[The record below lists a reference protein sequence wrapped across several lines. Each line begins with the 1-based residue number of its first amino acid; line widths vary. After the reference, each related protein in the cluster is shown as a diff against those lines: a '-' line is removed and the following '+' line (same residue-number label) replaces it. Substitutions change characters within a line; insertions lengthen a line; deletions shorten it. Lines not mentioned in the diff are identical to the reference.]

1 MTLEVSMDRDQVEKK
16 EQVEE
21 EVEQEE
27 SESAVDPVDL
37 NRVFN
42 EEERDLNSMFPDGEM
57 RKFLK
62 LVDKN
67 RRSNRRFL
75 KGMKRDK
82 LWEEDE

>member
-1 MTLEVSMDRDQVEKK
+1 MTLEESMNTDQVEKN

-21 EVEQEE
+21 IEQEE
-27 SESAVDPVDL
+27 SQSAAETVDL

-42 EEERDLNSMFPDGEM
+42 EEERDLNSMFPDREM

-62 LVDKN
+62 QVDMN
-67 RRSNRRFL
+67 RRSNQRFL

>member
-1 MTLEVSMDRDQVEKK
+1 MNTDQVEKK

-21 EVEQEE
+21 FEREE

-37 NRVFN
+37 NRVFQ
-42 EEERDLNSMFPDGEM
+42 EEGRDLNSMFPDGEM

-62 LVDKN
+62 QVDKN
-67 RRSNRRFL
+67 RRSNQRFL

>member
-1 MTLEVSMDRDQVEKK
+1 MTLEVSMNTDQVEKK

-21 EVEQEE
+21 VEQEE
-27 SESAVDPVDL
+27 SESAIESVDL
-37 NRVFN
+37 NRVFE

-62 LVDKN
+62 QVDKN
-67 RRSNRRFL
+67 RRSNQRFL

>member
-1 MTLEVSMDRDQVEKK
+1 MTLEVSMNTDQVEKK

-21 EVEQEE
+21 FEREE

-37 NRVFN
+37 NRVFQ
-42 EEERDLNSMFPDGEM
+42 EEGRDLNSMFPDGEM

-62 LVDKN
+62 QVDKN
-67 RRSNRRFL
+67 RRSNQRFL

>member
-1 MTLEVSMDRDQVEKK
+1 MTLEVSMNTDQVEKK

-21 EVEQEE
+21 FEREE

-37 NRVFN
+37 NRVFQ
-42 EEERDLNSMFPDGEM
+42 EEGRDLNSMFPDGEM

-62 LVDKN
+62 QVDEN
-67 RRSNRRFL
+67 RRSNQRFL

>member
-1 MTLEVSMDRDQVEKK
+1 MNTEQVEKE

-21 EVEQEE
+21 IEQEE
-27 SESAVDPVDL
+27 SQSASETVDL

-42 EEERDLNSMFPDGEM
+42 EQERDLNSMFPDREM

-62 LVDKN
+62 QVDKN
-67 RRSNRRFL
+67 RRSNQRFI